1 MLTQLKPG
9 NTVYVLEQS
18 DNLSINTGRI
28 VNVTPS
34 YTGNVDMEV
43 KVNDQTYKFQQVPFN
58 QSVVKNDLIIV
69 GETKDQ
75 ILTEVKKIKV
85 NKVEELHH
93 IRYIDFRWTRMAMRA
108 IHAVS
113 APAHPWEVRKC
124 LRIIFFLFVRIHIP
138 DALLKLRCIPRSG
151 ADSRNGGP

>member
-75 ILTEVKKIKV
+75 ILTEVKKIKEESDKV
-85 NKVEELHH
+85 LNNISYYENRSKQCDDILRQNNPAYDKELKRDEEITQLKDQMSAMQQTLASIEKLLNK
-93 IRYIDFRWTRMAMRA
+93 
-108 IHAVS
+108 
-113 APAHPWEVRKC
+113 
-124 LRIIFFLFVRIHIP
+124 
-138 DALLKLRCIPRSG
+138 
-151 ADSRNGGP
+151 